1 MAMNSSE
8 ANSLQIR
15 NLGDEHRNSTETLTL
30 EANSKPKKIVNRYYF
45 VKFWPYKDPG
55 EASKIAKSEQLIE
68 NLDQK
73 LKQMDQEFKLLKI
86 HTHNS
91 FIYVVENQQFHMDC
105 TGKRRRSIICNSL
118 RMSLIHSFFHI
129 NTKEDQNILK
139 AIKAGFHMEVIRCGN
154 MDKSRYSQMLEEP
167 KQIDDRKK
175 RNANI
180 FNPLT
185 VKNAIEEKIKIA
197 KRISL
202 ELREEQREVKLKT
215 KHLEKQLKHM
225 KDEAFVYHTRR
236 PEMSKRK
243 EAARHCILKLRQ
255 TSVEMND
262 KYDEYVSLMS
272 NARELC
278 RNKDIAALS
287 KLSHHQVEEFMSE
300 WNQSYVKTFRVNY
313 EFSILDSLRNRRLC
327 HDGRIEFW
335 DEDRETLRYI
345 EDESDNRCLNF

>member
-1 MAMNSSE
+1 MNSSE

-30 EANSKPKKIVNRYYF
+30 EANRIQTF
-45 VKFWPYKDPG
+45 KDTH
-55 EASKIAKSEQLIE
+55 SQLIHLRGRE
-68 NLDQK
+68 STISYGLHRQKETLDHLQLASDELNSLILPHKHKRRSKHTQGYQSWISHGSSNL
-73 LKQMDQEFKLLKI
+73 
-86 HTHNS
+86 
-91 FIYVVENQQFHMDC
+91 VVER
-105 TGKRRRSIICNSL
+105 K
-118 RMSLIHSFFHI
+118 LI
-129 NTKEDQNILK
+129 KEMATSQHKLNDLGLQ
-139 AIKAGFHMEVIRCGN
+139 IRCGN